1 LPVAKSREMGP
12 RFSGI
17 CRFVNSVTHR
27 KVGARQSLATRYVND
42 VRIRGSHR
50 NRPDRL
56 RPLRVKNCGPRPP
69 KIIRLPNATIYRP
82 YIENIRLARHSTSG
96 TRPPAARWP
105 NHAPPQLLVRTVGI
119 LLRLTGHC
127 AKKSARNGERD
138 QEDSTPS
145 NHRTPQRKISSAP
158 HLATPAA
165 GFCSSDFDTR
175 WVCFI
180 PTNCR
185 STMNPVQAKLN
196 PAR

>member
-1 LPVAKSREMGP
+1 MRP
-12 RFSGI
+12 RLTRVRG
-17 CRFVNSVTHR
+17 FVNAVTYR
-27 KVGARQSLATRYVND
+27 KVGTRQPLTTRYVND

-69 KIIRLPNATIYRP
+69 KIIRPPNATIYRP
-82 YIENIRLARHSTSG
+82 YVENIRLARHSTSG
-96 TRPPAARWP
+96 TRPPATRRP

-127 AKKSARNGERD
+127 AEKSARNGERN

-145 NHRTPQRKISSAP
+145 NHRTPQRKISSAR
-158 HLATPAA
+158 HQATPAA

-175 WVCFI
+175 WICFI

-185 STMNPVQAKLN
+185 STMNPVPAKLN